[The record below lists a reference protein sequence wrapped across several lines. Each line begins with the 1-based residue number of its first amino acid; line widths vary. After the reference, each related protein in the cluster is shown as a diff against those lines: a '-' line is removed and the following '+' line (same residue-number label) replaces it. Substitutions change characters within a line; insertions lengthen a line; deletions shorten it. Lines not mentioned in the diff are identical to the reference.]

1 MNCSKETIWH
11 FTCYDCKGW
20 WSIAA
25 SDNWKPPLAK
35 GNWTI
40 NLYRPVRDQL
50 TDLYCPHC
58 GKNQTNAATLQTL
71 IDENTDILG

>member
-1 MNCSKETIWH
+1 MNYSKETIWH
-11 FTCYDCKGW
+11 FTCYSCKGW

-25 SDNWKPPLAK
+25 SDNWKPPPAK

-40 NLYRPVRDQL
+40 N
-50 TDLYCPHC
+50 LYCPHC

-71 IDENTDILG
+71 IDEESKSNYFFND